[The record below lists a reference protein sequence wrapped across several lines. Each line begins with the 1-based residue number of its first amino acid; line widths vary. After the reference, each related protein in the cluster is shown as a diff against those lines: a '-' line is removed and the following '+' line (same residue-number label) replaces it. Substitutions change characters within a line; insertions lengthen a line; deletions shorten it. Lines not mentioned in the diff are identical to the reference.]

1 MTYYDELGLA
11 PTASTEE
18 IRRAHRNLSRILHPD
33 LHPEGELRQ
42 LAESQMRRLN
52 EVCEILSDPV
62 RRHVYDA
69 SLAGA
74 PAPVNRWKAPRLRG
88 DLWTL
93 AAIAVVLLI
102 GGYGIGAGDHDQA
115 ERAAASPVPSVAEPV
130 RPATRPK
137 ADARPLATPVKSN
150 VEERVTQLRS
160 QVEALRAERDEALA
174 RAAQAAASVHVE
186 SKPAVA
192 VAQASAV
199 AAETAA
205 PAETARGFAG
215 TWYYPQPSEAAPSAL
230 YPPEFIE
237 VTIVETGGA
246 VQGRYRAR
254 YRVRNRALS
263 PDVAFRFEGRR
274 GESSAEVPWRSPG
287 GASGELRL
295 RLIADGKMEAAWSAA
310 ALGELGLS
318 AGTAVLVRRR

>member
-1 MTYYDELGLA
+1 
-11 PTASTEE
+11 
-18 IRRAHRNLSRILHPD
+18 
-33 LHPEGELRQ
+33 
-42 LAESQMRRLN
+42 MRRLN
-52 EVCEILSDPV
+52 QVCEILSDPE

-69 SLAGA
+69 SLARTPA
-74 PAPVNRWKAPRLRG
+74 PANHWKAPRLRG

-93 AAIAVVLLI
+93 AAIAAVLAI
-102 GGYGIGAGDHDQA
+102 GSYGIGVGDHEEEERESASPAPAVAEVSRPTPRPQA
-115 ERAAASPVPSVAEPV
+115 ERRP
-130 RPATRPK
+130 PATSLKP
-137 ADARPLATPVKSN
+137 DA
-150 VEERVTQLRS
+150 EDRVAQLRS
-160 QVEALRAERDEALA
+160 QVEALRAERDEAVA
-174 RAAQAAASVHVE
+174 RAARAPHEAPALPSVQVE

-192 VAQASAV
+192 AVPAAAEPAAQA
-199 AAETAA
+199 E
-205 PAETARGFAG
+205 PRGFAG
-215 TWYYPQPSEAAPSAL
+215 TWYYPQPAEAAPSAL

-254 YRVRNRALS
+254 YRVPNRALS

-295 RLIADGKMEAAWSAA
+295 RLIPDGRMEAAWSAA

-318 AGTAVLVRRR
+318 AGTAVLVRKR